1 MAVRNLERML
11 APGAVAIV
19 GASEAPG
26 KVGYNVLRN
35 VIDGGFAGPVYPVNA
50 KRDSVQGKTAYRSI
64 LDTPTVPDLAIICT
78 PAPTVP
84 NLIRQCGE
92 KGIPGVVI
100 LTAGFRE
107 LGTEG
112 KALEEQIRV
121 EQKKFPGLRIIGPN
135 CVGVICPRVKLS
147 ASFAVGMPGVGS
159 VAFLSQSGA
168 LCTAVLDWAL
178 AQGIGFSQ
186 FLSLGN
192 QLDVGF
198 ADLLDYLAEDPKT
211 TSAILYVES
220 ISDSRYFMSAARAF
234 ARKKPLVAYK
244 AGRFAESAKAAASH
258 TGAMAGVDAV
268 YQAAFDRAGIVR
280 VFDMQSVFESAA
292 LLTQHPEPVGPRLA
306 IVTNAG
312 GPGVMATDSLLDLGG
327 RLSEL
332 SDSTSQQLNQFL
344 PDNWSHGNPVDVIG
358 DADAER
364 FVHAVEVVLR
374 DEKVD
379 TVLAILTPQ
388 AMTDP
393 THTAGKLSKL
403 TIPENKA
410 LLASWMG
417 GVLMADG
424 VRLLQ
429 QARIPTF
436 ETPEQAIRGLMN
448 LTSYS
453 RNREI
458 LYETPRDIPLAYKSS
473 SADRSRVFATRAF
486 QADRSIL
493 TEVESKALL
502 QHYEIPTT
510 KIVVAENA
518 DQAVT
523 VSSAMGYPVV
533 MKIYSPQITHKTDVN
548 GVALNLKNEN
558 EVRGTF
564 DRMMHSARTLR
575 PDAQLI
581 GVTIQPMI
589 TAIHGVEL
597 ILGAKR
603 DPIFGTVMMAGL
615 GGITAELFKDRSL
628 ELPPVNERL
637 VMRMLTSLKCWPL
650 LSGYR
655 GRAAVNMDR
664 LVEIL
669 LRFSNLIVEQPDIVE
684 ADINPLLIASD
695 SIMAL
700 DARFVIAS
708 SGERVKRPYD
718 HLAIRPYPS
727 EFESN
732 VTLPDGT
739 AIHLRPIRPEDEP
752 QWRAMLGRCSDES
765 IWSRFHVL
773 FKEATHEMATRFCFL
788 DYDRE
793 IAIVAETVGN
803 NHSKIVAVG
812 RLVADADHQTA
823 EFALLVEDAWQN
835 RGLGTAIARHCMA
848 IAEPWGV
855 QQLVAETTVEERRMA
870 AILRKMGFTLKLMR
884 DNKVVLGSKNVK

>member
-11 APGAVAIV
+11 APGAVAVV
-19 GASEAPG
+19 GASEASG
-26 KVGYNVLRN
+26 KVGYNVLKN

-50 KRDSVQGKTAYRSI
+50 KRDSVQGKTSYRSI

-84 NLIRQCGE
+84 SLIRQCGE

-107 LGTEG
+107 LGSEG
-112 KALEEQIRV
+112 KSLEDQIRV

-147 ASFAVGMPGVGS
+147 ASFAVGMPAVGS

-312 GPGVMATDSLLDLGG
+312 GPGVMATDSLLDFGG

-332 SDSTSQQLNQFL
+332 SESTSHRLNQFL
-344 PDNWSHGNPVDVIG
+344 PENWSHGNPVDVIG

-364 FVHAVEVVLR
+364 FVNAVDVVLK

-393 THTAGKLSKL
+393 THTADKL
-403 TIPENKA
+403 TQVAIPANKT

-453 RNREI
+453 RNREM
-458 LYETPRDIPLAYKSS
+458 LYETPRDIPLVYTSS
-473 SADRSRVFATRAF
+473 AADRSRIFATRPF
-486 QADRSIL
+486 QAERSIL

-502 QHYEIPTT
+502 QNYEIPTT

-518 DQAVT
+518 EHAVT
-523 VSSAMGYPVV
+523 VSVEMGFPVV
-533 MKIYSPQITHKTDVN
+533 MKIHSPQITHKTDVN
-548 GVALNLKNEN
+548 GVALNLKNEH
-558 EVRGTF
+558 EVRATH

-581 GVTIQPMI
+581 GVTIQPMV

-650 LSGYR
+650 LSGFR
-655 GRAAVNMDR
+655 GRAAVNLDR

-669 LRFSNLIVEQPDIVE
+669 LRFSTLIVEQPDIVE

-700 DARFVIAS
+700 DARFVMAS
-708 SGERVKRPYD
+708 SSERVKRPYD
-718 HLAIRPYPS
+718 HLAIRPYPA
-727 EFESN
+727 EFESKI
-732 VTLPDGT
+732 TLPDET
-739 AIHLRPIRPEDEP
+739 AITLRPIRPEDEP

-793 IAIVAETVGN
+793 IAIVAETTHN
-803 NHSKIVAVG
+803 DRSEIVAVG
-812 RLVADADHQTA
+812 RLVADADHHKA

-835 RGLGTAIARHCMA
+835 RGLGTAIAKHCMA
-848 IAEPWGV
+848 IAGPWGV
-855 QQLVAETTVEERRMA
+855 QQLIAETTVEERRMA
-870 AILRKMGFTLKLMR
+870 AILRKMGFTIKLMP
-884 DNKVVLGSKNVK
+884 DNRVVLGSKILN